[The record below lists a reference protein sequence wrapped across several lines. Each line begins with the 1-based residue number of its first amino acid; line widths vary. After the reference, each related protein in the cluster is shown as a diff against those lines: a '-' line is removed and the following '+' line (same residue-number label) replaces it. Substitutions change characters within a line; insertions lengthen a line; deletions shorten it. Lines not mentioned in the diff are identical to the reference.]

1 MEVEKL
7 VYGIYP
13 KTNELRLHIGRW
25 EKGRLPDAALNS
37 EIESEKKLFYQM
49 LNENGVEYT
58 DPLFN
63 WYDIL
68 RPVCLITD
76 GIDLGPLS
84 RFKETN
90 SFYRMPLIN
99 SIEGITMDPVDFSP
113 LNENPPLPLYLHVGK
128 YFNAFLP
135 SPLSF
140 YKMSKSTMNYVHFE
154 AAIEKI
160 YSEILKQFGAR
171 KAVLYDPIPYG
182 ENDVLDLSA
191 LSEFQIRLVTTGKL
205 YSGNIKGKLH
215 SIVADYTPEN
225 FIISKKNSV
234 VPGVKLI
241 DGYSTKME
249 NVDAIDKSVYSLDAD
264 KIVVSHREYFDF
276 LPRIIADR
284 KLELISRIGE

>member
-25 EKGRLPDAALNS
+25 EKGRIPDASLNS
-37 EIESEKKLFYQM
+37 EIESEKRSFYST
-49 LNENGVEYT
+49 LNENSIEHT

-68 RPVCLITD
+68 RPICLMTD

-90 SFYRMPLIN
+90 SFYRMPVIN
-99 SIEGITMDPVDFSP
+99 YMGGLTMDPADFSP
-113 LNENPPLPLYLHVGK
+113 LNENPPLPLYVPDGNH
-128 YFNAFLP
+128 FNAFLP

-140 YKMSKSTMNYVHFE
+140 YKMSRTTLSYDKFQAGV
-154 AAIEKI
+154 EKL
-160 YSEILKQFGAR
+160 YREILGQLKLR
-171 KAVLYDPIPYG
+171 KVVIYDPIPYG
-182 ENDVLDLSA
+182 EKDVLDLSS

-205 YSGNIKGKLH
+205 YPGNIKGRLY
-215 SIVADYTPEN
+215 SIISDYTQEN
-225 FIISKKNSV
+225 FEISRLNSA

-249 NVDAIDKSVYSLDAD
+249 SVVGINKILDSIDAD
-264 KIVVSHREYFDF
+264 RVIVSHREYFDF
-276 LPRIIADR
+276 LPRMIADR
-284 KLELISRIGE
+284 KIELISGIGE

>member
-25 EKGRLPDAALNS
+25 EKEKLPDASLNG
-37 EIESEKKLFYQM
+37 EIESEKRLFYQS
-49 LNENGVEYT
+49 LDGNEIEHT

-68 RPVCLITD
+68 RPLCLITD

-90 SFYRMPLIN
+90 SFYRMPIIN
-99 SIEGITMDPVDFSP
+99 SINGMTIDPVDFSP
-113 LNENPPLPLYLHVGK
+113 LNENPPLPLYLPDREH
-128 YFNAFLP
+128 FSAFFP

-140 YKMSKSTMNYVHFE
+140 YKMSRSALNYDKFQ
-154 AAIEKI
+154 AGIEKL
-160 YSEILKQFGAR
+160 YSDILKQYGIK
-171 KAVLYDPIPYG
+171 KAVLYDPIPYE
-182 ENDVLDLSA
+182 ENDVLDLGK
-191 LSEFQIRLVTTGKL
+191 LSEFQVRLVTTGRL
-205 YSGNIKGKLH
+205 YSGNIKGKIH
-215 SIVADYTPEN
+215 SVIADYTPDN
-225 FIISKKNSV
+225 FKISREKST
-234 VPGVKLI
+234 VPGLKLI

-249 NVDAIDKSVYSLDAD
+249 NVGDMDKTIDSLDTD
-264 KIVVSHREYFDF
+264 RVIISHREYFDF

-284 KLELISRIGE
+284 KIELISRIGE